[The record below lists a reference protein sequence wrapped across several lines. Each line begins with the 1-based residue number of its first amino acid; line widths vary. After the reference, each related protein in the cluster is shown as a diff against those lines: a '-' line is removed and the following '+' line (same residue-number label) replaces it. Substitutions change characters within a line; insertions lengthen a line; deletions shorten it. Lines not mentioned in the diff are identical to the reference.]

1 MSEEWEGGGRNG
13 GGKGERGGRKGMEG
27 DNMF

>member
-1 MSEEWEGGGRNG
+1 MSEEWEGGRNG